1 MLVQQPATTAMCS
14 CMQDGVLVDGAS
26 MLLGTMAHLL
36 TNEAAVKCFHATAAA
51 LQPGGLFVLELA
63 SPDDLFDGAFAL
75 GDVWD
80 AATAD
85 GQKLVV
91 EYGTEGDD
99 FDPISQVRMRSA
111 ATFPHVRGVAV
122 SSLFLYMVPQRHGL
136 DFMSGSLTGSPAISE
151 DQHGA
156 ERWRE

>member
-1 MLVQQPATTAMCS
+1 MLFQEPVATAMCS
-14 CMQDGVLVDGAS
+14 CWQDGVLVDGAS

-36 TNEAAVKCFHATAAA
+36 TNEAAVRCFHATAAA
-51 LQPGGLFVLELA
+51 LQPGGLFVLELS

-80 AATAD
+80 AATPD

-99 FDPISQVRMRSA
+99 FDPISQVRLLGF
-111 ATFPHVRGVAV
+111 ATITRLQF
-122 SSLFLYMVPQRHGL
+122 FLL
-136 DFMSGSLTGSPAISE
+136 SGNTAFNEGTDPRFDNLV
-151 DQHGA
+151 
-156 ERWRE
+156 